1 MPSISV
7 IVPVYQA
14 EKFLR
19 DCVESVRRQTFSDW
33 ELLLVDDGCTDG
45 SPALCDELAREDDR
59 IRVFHKER
67 NSGVS
72 ETRNVGLDHVR
83 GTYIAFLDSDDQYE
97 PQCLETLWNLRER
110 AGADTAACAHLNL
123 WPDGSETPEPVL
135 PAGIYDADAI
145 REKIVNPLLGDRLAQ
160 PVFNGFIWRYL
171 FSAEIFDRL
180 HLRYE
185 GAYLEDELFLMEYF
199 CNARRL
205 AVTETPLYRYL
216 QNPAS
221 APHKYMKDFQQVF
234 GRFMER
240 KEDRVRMEKNKR
252 PENTAML
259 SLSIQRHI
267 CPNNDPRI
275 YWAREVTFDYA
286 TTNAVRVDFMKFK
299 PVNNTVSG
307 IEKGDFYCYE
317 VKSSVEDFRSKNGHN
332 FLGDYNYYVMPEEVY
347 EQIKKEIPY
356 QVGVYVP
363 DGMNYRGEW
372 YDLKAIKKAKRKD
385 RSRPVSEMLLMMFRS
400 AARDRKKVLSDG
412 Y

>member
-221 APHKYMKDFQQVF
+221 ATHKYMKDFQQVF

-240 KEDRVRMEKNKR
+240 KED
-252 PENTAML
+252 L
-259 SLSIQRHI
+259 
-267 CPNNDPRI
+267 
-275 YWAREVTFDYA
+275 
-286 TTNAVRVDFMKFK
+286 
-299 PVNNTVSG
+299 
-307 IEKGDFYCYE
+307 
-317 VKSSVEDFRSKNGHN
+317 
-332 FLGDYNYYVMPEEVY
+332 
-347 EQIKKEIPY
+347 
-356 QVGVYVP
+356 
-363 DGMNYRGEW
+363 
-372 YDLKAIKKAKRKD
+372 
-385 RSRPVSEMLLMMFRS
+385 
-400 AARDRKKVLSDG
+400 AARYGLKPGRPQWPG
-412 Y
+412 C